1 MKIKSLFII
10 FLLSSLSAQSQ
21 ESNIELISESDKSLL
36 SQVIDLD
43 IFKINNRVQIYVADV
58 FISSV
63 LIAELTGKKLK
74 FDDRLGREGLGPG
87 EFIEINNL
95 EILSNGILSAYDR
108 NLGRITFFNIENRKV
123 EKTIKLN
130 TKKNTY
136 FPMEIIYSG
145 ENDLFYS
152 RSERFFSDKYNA
164 KEKRDMI
171 LQSFNKDGE
180 LVTDSIL
187 IKPSDDSY
195 VFQKNGNI
203 SVNPSPVWGN
213 KSLIE
218 LKNDKIFYIWTGKPT
233 IEIYNLDGKLL
244 KTLEFDL
251 PRLDFS
257 NSDKENALSFESTMI
272 DIKKSEIR
280 NSLYKELPKK
290 HWPWIH
296 DFLIDDQEK
305 IWIGLPN
312 HFGAK
317 TRMWKVYNKDGELDN
332 EYKFPLNFTIH
343 QVKKNTVV
351 GELFD
356 FKKFVSTVRV
366 YKLL

>member
-10 FLLSSLSAQSQ
+10 FFLLSFSIHGQ

-43 IFKINNRVQIYVADV
+43 IFKINNQVQIHVADV

-63 LIAELTGKKLK
+63 LIAELKGKKLK
-74 FDDRLGREGLGPG
+74 FNNRLGREGLGPG
-87 EFIEINNL
+87 EFIEITNL
-95 EILSNGILSAYDR
+95 EILSNKILLAYDR
-108 NLGRITFFNIENRKV
+108 NLGRITLFDIENRKV

-130 TKKNTY
+130 TKKNFY
-136 FPMEIIYSG
+136 FPMEISYSG
-145 ENDLFYS
+145 DNELFYS
-152 RSERFFSDKYNA
+152 RSEKFFSDKYNSN
-164 KEKRDMI
+164 EKRNMI

-213 KSLIE
+213 KSLVEI
-218 LKNDKIFYIWTGKPT
+218 KSDKIFYIWTGKPT

-244 KTLEFDL
+244 KTLKFDL
-251 PRLDFS
+251 PSLDFS
-257 NSDKENALSFESTMI
+257 NSDKESALSFESIMI

-280 NSLYKELPKK
+280 NSLYEALPKK
-290 HWPWIH
+290 NWPWIH
-296 DFLIDDQEK
+296 DFLIDDVGK
-305 IWIGLPN
+305 IWLALPN
-312 HFGAK
+312 HFSSK
-317 TRMWKVYNKDGELDN
+317 KRIWRLYNN
-332 EYKFPLNFTIH
+332 EGKFEKEYEFPLNFTIH
-343 QVKKNTVV
+343 QVKDDIVV

-356 FKKFVSTVRV
+356 FEEFTSTVRV
-366 YKLL
+366 YKIF